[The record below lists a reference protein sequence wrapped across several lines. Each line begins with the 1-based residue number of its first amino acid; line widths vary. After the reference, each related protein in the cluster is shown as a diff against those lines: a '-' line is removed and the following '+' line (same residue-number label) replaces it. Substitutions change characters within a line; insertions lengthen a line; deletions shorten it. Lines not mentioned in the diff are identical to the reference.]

1 MPHEL
6 GWLEAVGT
14 GLLQGVASVFPIS
27 GLGHAVVIGAIGN
40 GVGQD
45 IAPEN
50 ARYLFAL
57 LRVAIAVGLFAYF
70 WRDWLRFGAGLLRT
84 IVRPRNRRED
94 DLWVPLILLATVPG
108 CLAVALLVPTTRSL
122 QTHPVLAALCLLGN
136 GVVLAAVWFWWRRS
150 PRSGGR
156 SGSHRARVTRTEE
169 SQSFAADV
177 AQGMR
182 PYQAVL
188 LGLLPVA
195 VLVPGISGVGLALT
209 ACVLWGMTH
218 EQAVRITLIVV
229 TPLLLVWGLRELPDV
244 TGAEFD
250 AVRGPTLVAGAVALI
265 AAYLAAAL
273 LSRAFRRDSLGVFGA
288 YCVLAGGL
296 AAVLI

>member
-1 MPHEL
+1 MSHEL

-14 GLLQGVASVFPIS
+14 GLLQGVGSVFPIS

-40 GVGQD
+40 NVGAD
-45 IAPEN
+45 IAPAH

-57 LRVAIAVGLFAYF
+57 LRVAIAIGLFAYF
-70 WRDWLRFGAGLLRT
+70 WRDWVRFGAGLARS
-84 IVRPRNRRED
+84 IARPRARRAD
-94 DLWVPLILLATVPG
+94 DLWVTLILLGTVPG
-108 CLAVALLVPTTRSL
+108 CIVVALLVPSARSL
-122 QTHPVLAALCLLGN
+122 LTHPTLAALGLLGN
-136 GVVLAAVWFWWRRS
+136 GMLLAAVWFWWRRS

-156 SGSHRARVTRTEE
+156 SGSHRARITRTEE
-169 SQSFAADV
+169 SQSFAVDV
-177 AQGMR
+177 AQGVR

-195 VLVPGISGVGLALT
+195 ALVPGVSGVGLALT

-229 TPLLLVWGLRELPDV
+229 SPMLLVWGLRELPDV
-244 TGAEFD
+244 TGPEFD
-250 AVRGPTLVAGAVALI
+250 TVRGPTLLAGAVALV

-273 LSRAFRRDSLGVFGA
+273 LSRAFRRDSLVVFGV
-288 YCVLAGGL
+288 YCGLAGGL

>member
-1 MPHEL
+1 MSLEL

-27 GLGHAVVIGAIGN
+27 GLGHAVVVGAIGN
-40 GVGQD
+40 GVGRD
-45 IAPEN
+45 IAPTN

-57 LRVAIAVGLFAYF
+57 LRVAVAVGLFAYF
-70 WRDWLRFGAGLLRT
+70 WRDWVRFAAGLVRS
-84 IVRPRNRRED
+84 VRRPRRRRED

-108 CLAVALLVPTTRSL
+108 CVAVAVLVPRARSL
-122 QTHPVLAALCLLGN
+122 LTHPVPAALGLLGN
-136 GVVLAAVWFWWRRS
+136 GVVLAGVWFWWRRS

-156 SGSHRARVTRTEE
+156 SGSHRARITRTEE
-169 SQSFAADV
+169 SRSFAVEV
-177 AQGMR
+177 AQGVR
-182 PYQAVL
+182 PFQAVL

-195 VLVPGISGVGLALT
+195 ALVPGISGVGLALT

-218 EQAVRITLIVV
+218 EQAVRITLIVIS
-229 TPLLLVWGLRELPDV
+229 PLLLVWGLRELPDV
-244 TGAEFD
+244 TGRAFD
-250 AVRGPTLVAGAVALI
+250 AVRGQALLAGVVALV

-288 YCVLAGGL
+288 YCVLAGGI